1 MEFSENLKYLRN
13 STQCTQKKLA
23 EYLGLSS
30 NTVCEWEKNR
40 SEPSIATIKKLADF
54 FDVSADYLLGLEDD
68 FGGRVPAGTA
78 TAADVMHNTNTAQE
92 RELLE
97 LFRGLSPYLQGLTL
111 NTVRGWAGNA
121 GGNGLHKKA

>member
-40 SEPSIATIKKLADF
+40 SEPSIATIKKLAEF
-54 FDVSADYLLGLEDD
+54 FDVSADYLIGLEDD
-68 FGGRVPAGTA
+68 FGARAATTVAPISTA
-78 TAADVMHNTNTAQE
+78 NTDEE

-97 LFRGLSPYLQGLTL
+97 LFRTLSPYLKGLTID
-111 NTVRGWAGNA
+111 TVRSWAGGA

>member
-23 EYLGLSS
+23 EHLGLSA

-40 SEPSIATIKKLADF
+40 SEPSIQTIRKLAEF

-68 FGGRVPAGTA
+68 FGARTA
-78 TAADVMHNTNTAQE
+78 TNAAPMGE
-92 RELLE
+92 RLTEKEKTLLE
-97 LFRGLSPYLQGLTL
+97 AFRQLLPETQDFILRSTQGM
-111 NTVRGWAGNA
+111 NDSNPA
-121 GGNGLHKKA
+121 KKFKKV